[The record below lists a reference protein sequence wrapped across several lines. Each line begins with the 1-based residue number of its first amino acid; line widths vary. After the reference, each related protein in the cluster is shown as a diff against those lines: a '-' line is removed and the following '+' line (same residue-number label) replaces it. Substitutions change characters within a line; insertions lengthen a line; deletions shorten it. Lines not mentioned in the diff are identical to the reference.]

1 MRCIQ
6 IDMLRST
13 AALLAVVVSLP
24 AAFADTAKA
33 PRPSRLHIDSAT
45 LITGSGAPVK
55 LTDADINLPP
65 KELKY
70 KRPTVIEKGS
80 AFISAEGLTRLINDR
95 ISGSSLKDFKI
106 ETQDGQRAKI
116 SGSMKKAGLP
126 VPVSIEGPLTL
137 TSDGLLRLD
146 IKSEKAAGIPIK
158 ALADAFGMSPEKSV
172 KSNRPGAVRVEKD
185 ALLVDP
191 NELLGTAQTR
201 VVEAKT
207 SRAGLTLRFGSPQK
221 KSTEKKTSPA
231 R

>member
-1 MRCIQ
+1 
-6 IDMLRST
+6 MLRPA
-13 AALLAVVVSLP
+13 AALLITVVLTAV
-24 AAFADTAKA
+24 AYADTAKV

-55 LTDADINLPP
+55 LTNTDINLPP
-65 KELKY
+65 QELKN
-70 KRPTVIEKGS
+70 KRPTVIEKGI

-95 ISGSSLKDFKI
+95 ITGSSLQNFKI

-137 TSDGLLRLD
+137 TSDGLLRLE

-158 ALADAFGMSPEKSV
+158 ALADAFGMSPEKSI
-172 KSNRPGAVRVEKD
+172 KSNRSGAVRVEKD

-201 VVEAKT
+201 VVEART
-207 SRAGLTLRFGSPQK
+207 SRVGLTLRFGSPQK
-221 KSTEKKTSPA
+221 KSTDRKTSPA